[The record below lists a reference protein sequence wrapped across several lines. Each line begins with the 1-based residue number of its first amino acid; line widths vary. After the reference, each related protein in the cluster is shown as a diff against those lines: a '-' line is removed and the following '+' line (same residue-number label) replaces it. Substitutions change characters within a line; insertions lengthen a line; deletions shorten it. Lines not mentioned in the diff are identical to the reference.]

1 MSLLYL
7 SVIDE
12 LINVADLETSV
23 WWLSLGTASSSLEPL
38 KDVT

>member
-12 LINVADLETSV
+12 LINVADLET
-23 WWLSLGTASSSLEPL
+23 LSLGTASSSLEPL